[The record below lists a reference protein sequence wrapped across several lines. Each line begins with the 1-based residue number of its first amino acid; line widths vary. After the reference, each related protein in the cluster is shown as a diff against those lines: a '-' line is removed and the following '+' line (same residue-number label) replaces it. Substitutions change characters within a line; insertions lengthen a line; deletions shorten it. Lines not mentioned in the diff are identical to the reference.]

1 MGMAICQNVGNLY
14 GMKKSIG
21 ALLYHYSENKDLEV
35 RHQLCPKGENSWCKY
50 QSDKVI
56 GKKTYKDNFTI
67 PLVKR
72 DEIEPIFTDLSS
84 DQLLTKCLHGRT
96 QNVNEALNQLIWKKF
111 PKDVFV
117 ERFTLEIGVASAVI
131 NFNNGA
137 TGIIDVLKN

>member
-1 MGMAICQNVGNLY
+1 
-14 GMKKSIG
+14 MKKSIG

-56 GKKTYKDNFTI
+56 GKKTYKDKFTI
-67 PLVKR
+67 PLIKR

-96 QNVNEALNQLIWKKF
+96 QNVNEAPNQLIWKKF
-111 PKDVFV
+111 LKDVFV